1 MKKLILLSFLFVSIV
16 SSSQTCNLLNHSC
29 NNTTGLYTSGI
40 TANAGS
46 TLACTTGNYVL
57 YSSSSGNPY
66 IATDDLLINQGNAA
80 TLHFTAK
87 KNSTYTGTAE
97 IWVHVGGYCN
107 FNVYTTPFNTN
118 GWVMIGTFNPTTT
131 CSSYG
136 PFTVPSDV
144 IGGNL
149 ISYCIVLKNAS
160 STNWVSIDD
169 ICVSQIAGSA
179 VPTTYTETFGTS
191 STGWYPSAGYIGV
204 PYHTYK
210 NASDAYVIL
219 GTGQGGGIDKAAYF
233 YTGFDFCSTVSGT
246 GIVTKE
252 INTAGYTNGEV
263 RISFKSRYPCS
274 GTLSYTFDEDYT
286 SYSPEVFI
294 MEGPDDGS
302 NSWIPLPVN
311 YYFADY
317 TWRVASYDISAYKNS
332 NIRIKVERG
341 GFCGTAMEAVDNIK
355 VLDRNCAISLL
366 SCGTITGETSPLA
379 STDYSYTVPAV
390 AGATYYKWFVRSEGN
405 LYDASP
411 YIVSGQ
417 GTQNVTINFGSLP
430 STGLRVLC
438 IPYDANPAVVA
449 DACYAE
455 IGYLGVT
462 ISTSTPLTVDAVLS
476 ENSSCFGANDGEI
489 SLTVSGGAPG
499 YTYSWIPNVST
510 TNSATNLAPGSY
522 QITVTD
528 QDLNQVVQTVL
539 ITEPSEIVISGLSD
553 QIICYG
559 DAYFGSALTTSGGS
573 GTHSYSWSPS
583 YNISNT
589 SILNPYF
596 YPTTATTYTLI
607 VTDGNGCIETGQF
620 EIDINQ
626 PPTAA
631 FSTNISSGCPPLS
644 VDFSNLTMG
653 SAFCHLNFG
662 DGNYFDGCAD
672 VNNVYQNS
680 GVYDIV
686 LTVIDADGCADTL
699 FCNNC
704 IEVFDEPIFDLG
716 GPYTICDGQN
726 QLLDAGTG
734 FAAYDWS
741 TAETSQTISVNLA
754 NTYSVTVTNLNG
766 CQNSDAVEIIVSTP
780 PLVDLGNDQTICS
793 GDNLILDA
801 GSDLTNDYLW
811 STSETTNTISVS
823 GSGTYSVTVTN
834 PELCVATD
842 EIEIFLAPNPAI
854 DLGGPYTI
862 CDGDSILLDAGSGFS
877 IYSWS
882 TTESTSQI
890 YASASGVYMVTV
902 TDINNC
908 SSSDDASVNTVE
920 PPSIFLGSDIV
931 TCDNI
936 VMLDAGAGYDSYLWS
951 TTETSQSI
959 NANASGTYWVEI
971 TSGPCT
977 NADTIAVTIR
987 DCSGIA
993 EADYDGILVYPN
1005 PMTDFLSIQNLPADS
1020 EIVLY
1025 DINGKELIRD
1035 RSQNSSYNLNTE
1047 DFVRGTY
1054 LLVIKSDSK
1063 IYHWKLVK

>member
-1 MKKLILLSFLFVSIV
+1 MHKSLNFVHLPDYVLLKESMKKIFAALIVFANAFAF
-16 SSSQTCNLLNHSC
+16 SQTCNLLNHSC
-29 NNTTGLYTSGI
+29 NNTTGLFTSGI

-118 GWVMIGTFNPTTT
+118 GWVQIATFSPTTT
-131 CSSYG
+131 CTNFG
-136 PFTVPSDV
+136 PYTVPSDV

-191 STGWYPSAGYIGV
+191 STGWYPSAGYVGV

-219 GTGQGGGIDKAAYF
+219 GAGQGGGIDKAAYF

-302 NSWIPLPVN
+302 NAWVPLPVN

-317 TWRVASYDISAYKNS
+317 SWRVASYDISAYKNS

-366 SCGTITGETSPLA
+366 SCGTISGETAPLA
-379 STDYSYTVPAV
+379 STDYAYTVPAV
-390 AGATYYKWFVRSEGN
+390 VGATYYKWFVRSEGN
-405 LYDASP
+405 LYEASP

-449 DACYAE
+449 DACYAQ

-462 ISTSTPLTVDAVLS
+462 LSTSSPLTLDNLTSTNVT
-476 ENSSCFGANDGEI
+476 CFGADNGTIE
-489 SLTVSGGAPG
+489 LTVSGGTPG
-499 YTYSWIPNVST
+499 YTYSWAPNVST
-510 TNSATNLAPGSY
+510 TNIATNLAPGTY

-528 QDLNQVVQTVL
+528 QNGDQLIETVN
-539 ITEPSEIVISGLSD
+539 ITEPDEILITGLID
-553 QIICYG
+553 TEICLDEIYTSN
-559 DAYFGSALTTSGGS
+559 AVVSGGNGS
-573 GTHSYSWSPS
+573 YLYSWTPSPS
-583 YNISNT
+583 DP
-589 SILNPYF
+589 SILNPDF
-596 YPTTATTYTLI
+596 SPFSTNTYTLN
-607 VTDGNGCIETGQF
+607 VQDGNGCSGSDQF
-620 EIDINQ
+620 EIIVNL
-626 PPTAA
+626 PAA
-631 FSTNISSGCPPLS
+631 L
-644 VDFSNLTMG
+644 
-653 SAFCHLNFG
+653 
-662 DGNYFDGCAD
+662 
-672 VNNVYQNS
+672 
-680 GVYDIV
+680 
-686 LTVIDADGCADTL
+686 
-699 FCNNC
+699 
-704 IEVFDEPIFDLG
+704 DLG
-716 GPYTICDGQN
+716 
-726 QLLDAGTG
+726 
-734 FAAYDWS
+734 F
-741 TAETSQTISVNLA
+741 
-754 NTYSVTVTNLNG
+754 
-766 CQNSDAVEIIVSTP
+766 
-780 PLVDLGNDQTICS
+780 DQTICP
-793 GDNLILDA
+793 GENVILNA
-801 GSDLTNDYLW
+801 GIDLTNTYAW
-811 STSETTNTISVS
+811 STTENTNTISVS
-823 GSGTYSVTVTN
+823 SPGIYSVTVTT
-834 PELCVATD
+834 PALCSSSD
-842 EIEIFLAPNPAI
+842 DIEIFNFANPVVE
-854 DLGGPYTI
+854 LGGPYTI
-862 CDGDSILLDAGSGFS
+862 CDGDSVLLDAGSGFTN
-877 IYSWS
+877 YTWS
-882 TTESTSQI
+882 TSDVTQEI
-890 YASASGVYMVTV
+890 YALTSGVYQVDV
-902 TDINNC
+902 TDANGC
-908 SSSDDASVNTVE
+908 SGTDDASVNAVE
-920 PPSIFLGSDIV
+920 PPSVFLGVDIV
-931 TCDNI
+931 TCNDD
-936 VMLDAGAGYDSYLWS
+936 VLLDAGAGYDSYLWS
-951 TTETSQSI
+951 TTETTQSI
-959 NANASGTYWVEI
+959 TVNSDGIYWVEI

-977 NADTIAVTIR
+977 NADTIQVDIR
-987 DCSGIA
+987 ECLEIS
-993 EADYDGILVYPN
+993 ETDYDGIFVYPN
-1005 PMTDFLSIQNLPADS
+1005 PMTDVLYIQNLPSNA
-1020 EIVLY
+1020 ELVLY
-1025 DINGKELIRD
+1025 DVNGKELM
-1035 RSQNSSYNLNTE
+1035 RSQSQTSSFTFNTT
-1047 DFVRGTY
+1047 DFVHGTY
-1054 LLVIKSDSK
+1054 ILVVKSEAR

>member
-1 MKKLILLSFLFVSIV
+1 MKKIFASLFVFASAFTF
-16 SSSQTCNLLNHSC
+16 SQTCNLLNHSC
-29 NNTTGLYTSGI
+29 NNTTGLFTSGI

-118 GWVMIGTFNPTTT
+118 GWVQIATFSPTTT
-131 CSSYG
+131 CTNFG
-136 PFTVPSDV
+136 PYTVPSDV

-160 STNWVSIDD
+160 ATNWVSIDD

-219 GTGQGGGIDKAAYF
+219 GAGQGGGIDKAAYF

-294 MEGPDDGS
+294 MEGPDDGT

-366 SCGTITGETSPLA
+366 SCGTISGETSPLA

-390 AGATYYKWFVRSEGN
+390 VGATYYKWFVRSEGN

-449 DACYAE
+449 DACYAR
-455 IGYLGVT
+455 IGYLGVS
-462 ISTSTPLTVDAVLS
+462 ISTSVPLTLDNVVSQNLS
-476 ENSSCFGANDGEI
+476 CNGSNDGSI
-489 SLTVSGGAPG
+489 TLSVSGGNPAS
-499 YTYSWIPNVST
+499 YSWLPNVST
-510 TNSATNLAPGSY
+510 TNSATNLAPGTY
-522 QITVTD
+522 EITVTD
-528 QDLNQVVQTVL
+528 QNSDQLIETVV
-539 ITEPSEIVISGLSD
+539 ITEPAAIVVAGLPD
-553 QIICYG
+553 ETICEG
-559 DAYFGSALTTSGGS
+559 ETLTTAASVTGGNS
-573 GTHSYSWSPS
+573 VYTYVWSPDP
-583 YNISNT
+583 
-589 SILNPYF
+589 SIPTMLNPDF
-596 YPTTATTYTLI
+596 SPAFTTTYTLNI
-607 VTDGNGCIETGQF
+607 EDGNGCLGSGQF
-620 EIDINQ
+620 EII
-626 PPTAA
+626 
-631 FSTNISSGCPPLS
+631 
-644 VDFSNLTMG
+644 
-653 SAFCHLNFG
+653 
-662 DGNYFDGCAD
+662 
-672 VNNVYQNS
+672 VN
-680 GVYDIV
+680 DLPIV
-686 LTVIDADGCADTL
+686 
-699 FCNNC
+699 
-704 IEVFDEPIFDLG
+704 DLG
-716 GPYTICDGQN
+716 VDQTICIGDN
-726 QLLDAGTG
+726 LILSAGIDLTNSY
-734 FAAYDWS
+734 AWS
-741 TAETSQTISVNLA
+741 TTENSNTISVSNPGI
-754 NTYSVTVTNLNG
+754 YSVTVT
-766 CQNSDAVEIIVSTP
+766 TP
-780 PLVDLGNDQTICS
+780 ALCS
-793 GDNLILDA
+793 
-801 GSDLTNDYLW
+801 S
-811 STSETTNTISVS
+811 S
-823 GSGTYSVTVTN
+823 
-834 PELCVATD
+834 D
-842 EIEIFLAPNPAI
+842 EIEIFNFANPAL

-862 CDGDSILLDAGSGFS
+862 CDGDSILLDAGSGFTS
-877 IYSWS
+877 YTWS
-882 TTESTSQI
+882 TSDVTQEI
-890 YASASGVYMVTV
+890 YALASGVYQVDV
-902 TDINNC
+902 IDANGC
-908 SSSDDASVNTVE
+908 SGSDDASVNAVD
-920 PPSIFLGSDIV
+920 PPSVFLGNDVI
-931 TCDNI
+931 TCDDNVLI
-936 VMLDAGAGYDSYLWS
+936 DAGAGYDSYLWS
-951 TTETSQSI
+951 TTETTQSI
-959 NANASGTYWVEI
+959 TVNSDGIYWVEI

-977 NADTIAVTIR
+977 NSDTIQVDIR
-987 DCSGIA
+987 ECLEIS
-993 EADYDGILVYPN
+993 ETDYDGILVYPN
-1005 PMTDFLSIQNLPADS
+1005 PMTDILSIQNLPTNA
-1020 EIVLY
+1020 ELILY
-1025 DINGKELIRD
+1025 DINGKELM
-1035 RSQNSSYNLNTE
+1035 RSQSQTAAFTFNTG
-1047 DFVRGTY
+1047 DFVHGTY
-1054 LLVIKSDSK
+1054 VLVIKSEAK